1 MRWKTLW
8 LTFILAL
15 VVTAPAVLPA
25 AAQDG
30 TTMIT
35 LALTDFMR
43 NLPVDDALA
52 EFEAQ
57 NPGIRVQPVY
67 LPYPN
72 FYYTAAAENIDEHL
86 QGAEALAAAAD
97 VALVDGESL
106 SPESTRAG
114 YFLDLTPLAASDTA
128 LNPADFIPAAWESF
142 RWDNGLW
149 ALPAKIEP
157 LLLTYDPALFDQ
169 AGLAYPDA
177 SWTLEDLAHAARTLT
192 QYDGSGAVSTPGLV
206 TNGSDAALLRSLY
219 RQSLNDEAGSPR
231 LNTPELA
238 ALLEGWAELVDDGV
252 VSAFTTQNLVDT
264 SIPMMIGGSFGLAPD
279 PLNPDAVSRVATA
292 LPGGSLGV
300 STTGFAVSGGTAHP
314 TEAYQLAKFLTE
326 NATFQSALIGYRSAR
341 VNPPLPATP
350 PAPED
355 GGLVLA
361 VSAFVDPQIAA
372 QIDAL
377 LGQALSNAELRYADY
392 LAAAIKAVTDGSDA
406 VTALSDAEL
415 KAVAN
420 LQTASAARGTTPL
433 IVATPIPE
441 VALAPGEIELTF
453 SAGFAS
459 QVGDWERL
467 LREFAALDPQVGKV
481 TLTTDFGALSDYAEQ
496 NDCFYLNYNAVPAAD
511 LTQILAL
518 DPFLSADP
526 TFSPADVAGN
536 TLALLQRDNRTWAYP
551 FSITPT
557 LLNYHADLLAQA
569 GIAEPRTGWTISA
582 FADALRALDAVIP
595 ADQKPFTDRGFGDSS
610 LLMLIAAYGG
620 LPIDYRTTPPV
631 FNFTDSATVE
641 AIRTVLDM
649 AKAGLI
655 AYQELAGNGFMIM
668 LGDGENPEPIYAE
681 ASGAGLM
688 LVGGDIQ
695 MGDNPYRMTTYP
707 TGTYSAVSYEIGT
720 GYISTTSQNPDACY
734 RLFGFLAQH
743 PELFGSMPALRS
755 QFSNP
760 ALLANVGQSALDF
773 YSQFD
778 ALMQDPNTVI
788 IPSPFTGELSLM
800 GDFITR
806 RWLDAAFDDYVL
818 RDADLQDVLSEA
830 QANVEA
836 FQACAAALPPYDPA
850 NPTDYLTDLQTCASA
865 VDPEMASMFGPVSGV
880 SP

>member
-1 MRWKTLW
+1 MHWKTHW
-8 LTFILAL
+8 LILMVAVTL
-15 VVTAPAVLPA
+15 TAPAVLPA
-25 AAQDG
+25 AAQSG
-30 TTMIT
+30 TTIT

-67 LPYPN
+67 LPYSS

-106 SPESTRAG
+106 SPEATRAG
-114 YFLDLTPLAASDTA
+114 YFLDLTPLASSDA
-128 LNPADFIPAAWESF
+128 AFSPADFIPAAWESF

-177 SWTLEDLAHAARTLT
+177 SWTLEDVAHAARTLT
-192 QYDGSGAVSTPGLV
+192 QYDGSGAVSIPGLV
-206 TNGSDAALLRSLY
+206 TNGSDTALLRSLY
-219 RQSLNDEAGSPR
+219 RQSLNDEAGNPR

-238 ALLEGWAELVDDGV
+238 ALLEGWAELVDEGV
-252 VSAFTTQNLVDT
+252 VSAFTTQNLVDN
-264 SIPMMIGGSFGLAPD
+264 SIPMMIGGSFGLGSD
-279 PLNPDAVSRVATA
+279 PLNPDAVSRVLVA
-292 LPGGSLGV
+292 LPGGSIGV

-326 NATFQSALIGYRSAR
+326 SATFQSALLGYRSAR
-341 VNPPLPATP
+341 VNPPVASAP
-350 PAPED
+350 PAPEE
-355 GGLVLA
+355 GALVLA

-377 LGQALSNAELRYADY
+377 LGQALSDAELRYADY
-392 LAAAIKAVTDGSDA
+392 LDAAIKAVTDGTDA

-415 KAVAN
+415 IAVTN
-420 LQTASAARGTTPL
+420 LQTASAVRGATPL
-433 IVATPIPE
+433 IVATPVPE
-441 VALAPGEIELTF
+441 VVLAPGEIELTF

-467 LREFAALDPQVGKV
+467 LREFAALDPQVGAV
-481 TLTTDFGALSDYAEQ
+481 RLTTDFGTLSDYAEQ
-496 NDCFYLNYNAVPAAD
+496 NDCFYVNYNAVPAAD
-511 LTQILAL
+511 LTKILAL

-526 TFSPADVAGN
+526 AFSPDDVAGN

-551 FSITPT
+551 FSISPT

-631 FNFTDSATVE
+631 FNFTDPATVE

-649 AKAGLI
+649 AKDGLI

-668 LGDGENPEPIYAE
+668 IGDGENPDPIYAE
-681 ASGAGLM
+681 ASGGGLM
-688 LVGGDIQ
+688 LVGGDSQ
-695 MGDNPYRMTTYP
+695 MGANPYRMTTYP
-707 TGTYSAVSYEIGT
+707 TGAYSAVSYEIGT
-720 GYISTTSQNPDACY
+720 GYISATSQNPDACY

-760 ALLANVGQSALDF
+760 ALLANAGQSALDF
-773 YSQFD
+773 YTRFD

-818 RDADLQDVLSEA
+818 HDADLLTALTDA
-830 QANVEA
+830 QAKVEA
-836 FQACAAALPPYDPA
+836 FQACAAALPPYDAA
-850 NPTDYLTDLQTCASA
+850 NPMDYQSDLQTCASA
-865 VDPEMASMFGPVSGV
+865 VDPEMSSMFGPGIGV
-880 SP
+880 IQ